1 MPSNTFN
8 CFTIPRNRLKR
19 LLLQRAQ
26 TKNRPSHFRDRHL
39 ESFSRR
45 RGHSCCRT
53 IAVCGFLYCASIHL
67 FPFCLLVEA
76 NKCEGTA
83 KLVVSSVSN
92 RNCLLW
98 KARRAEQSQI
108 QYPIKTPAGLFL
120 FFFASSLAAA
130 DRRRRRFH
138 FRPTR
143 PCYRNS
149 VGCRPHV
156 DCSTNK
162 VIIPM
167 PTQSD
172 VDRPPP
178 LSNYGAH

>member
-120 FFFASSLAAA
+120 FFFCVQFG
-130 DRRRRRFH
+130 RRR
-138 FRPTR
+138 PA
-143 PCYRNS
+143 
-149 VGCRPHV
+149 
-156 DCSTNK
+156 
-162 VIIPM
+162 
-167 PTQSD
+167 
-172 VDRPPP
+172 PPP
-178 LSNYGAH
+178 FSFPTDTALLSQQRRLPSACRLLN